1 MLERQTPNLDNA
13 DSVPAEVTPEL
24 LAASSSLEE
33 LIGLPFAISSFIDD
47 AAERLREIM
56 PLSVRHRKSI
66 VKRFKGEA
74 SSADP
79 RDETAFYDA
88 FLGELEKYPG
98 DFIFFDF
105 AAQEVTSKA
114 KHDKTPG
121 PRMMRHVLARQDE
134 HGDLIERF
142 RAVATG
148 DDRDEALFDLFLRH
162 LGESVRLHLDHK
174 DKAAGRYGT
183 RSPDTRDDEDEKVRD
198 APEDRGDDLPKRPIP
213 EEIAEHWTFL
223 CGVLEEMA
231 ADMAEGLDA
240 SGLDGVLQIYGEMEE
255 LAKRAD
261 EYKDP
266 RRAAAVS
273 ALQDSFQPSVHERLV
288 EAVAKLS
295 SDEAG
300 DVSLLLG
307 ELRKKHEELEDLRLE
322 IADLEGVI
330 AEKYE
335 AKSWTDM
342 AALSAEMGKLQ
353 EQEREVEEHYTS
365 CADSLEVYL
374 DASIKDL
381 GGFAF
386 TPELTE
392 PQAVEEGGD
401 EPSGSLDDEGVEEE
415 VAEDS
420 DTQSEHEDG
429 GNAEA
434 EEPSSTVIPSTPVAV
449 AGKARVADLR
459 DNASTS
465 AALKDDEEESSD
477 EDNDLSLLKD
487 IDEEDEVEPE
497 DISEDI
503 DDLPEGDPEAALCAL
518 ISEDRIAIAARFAGA
533 IEAAGHKSVIGADVL
548 RAAAAGRLSFEAY
561 DTGVQAFT
569 TLANAASVVETGDAE
584 SEERRNLL
592 LFGALLRPAI
602 LMPETQARQN
612 LGDLNLRS
620 YGPALAELQEAI
632 QGLDYNFAPKVGDLA
647 QAAGK
652 PEVSRLDAVK
662 QELMAWH
669 EQAQMRSGPCQPST
683 YILNKIVSSGEI
695 GEVVDRILE
704 DRANMAAIDT
714 VIERFKDRS
723 AIETRAQEIN
733 KGAGTRSKGHF
744 SQMSLQYM
752 YRNIGEGIDLLMRYR
767 DLAKVDHKRNSSEI
781 EQVTRRITALKTKI
795 ATAQEAISSDL
806 DKMDSQ
812 IDRALVEW
820 VVRRMED
827 LSLMLDGQDIATSGT
842 LFAALGDDLDL
853 LPVGCQPLTPNSL
866 RFEDGIH
873 ELIDREQMRAEDR
886 RVLEAVMAGQIMSE
900 EESFEEKIESGG
912 FSAAE
917 RLIRRLASDVEA
929 RRALREKVATSRT
942 RKLDSIELE
951 VGEVSRKLKDL
962 AKIDLKFQDQITRE
976 IDRLAE
982 ISLRIKEWRDARP
995 AGDSGALVKAPLEV
1009 FQIPQ
1014 IVAGA
1019 EKLIKD
1025 VEDAIKKDQIERLDQ
1040 VAHDRKGMQREIE
1053 QLKQD
1058 IDTMSPE
1065 MVEDRLALIRD
1076 GRPIGEVRDR
1086 KPRPFDKFFP
1096 SFVEAGGAKGWP
1108 SSAEEYDLAFSSEDR
1123 DEVLRIAAE
1132 RRTPAMDLLGAWFK
1146 VARQALSDVTRS
1158 TALSGFF
1165 EALTFNV
1172 DKVQE
1177 ATRIP
1182 GVKQACQHSVRMSFQ
1197 SKDFFCPPQFGS
1209 KADGR
1214 YNVVVIGPNVLF
1226 EQIDD
1231 HLEQD
1236 QPTILIVAERMS
1248 VEKRREFARGLRRRG
1263 VPAMLIDEMLTAYIA
1278 VSTTSRLETLFD
1290 CGLPFGKFEPYTTAA
1305 GRLPREMFFGRERE
1319 IALIYRKE
1327 VDGCLVYGGRQLGK
1341 SALLSH
1347 VEERYH
1353 NPEKGIIVQRRE
1365 VTSLGHRAEPAS
1377 LVWSRIAQMLSD
1389 FGIVPSSETTEEGVT
1404 RHIRS
1409 WLKDDSSRRIILL
1422 LDETD
1427 RFMSSEAR
1435 NGYPNL
1441 IPLKSLMEATHRNF
1455 KVVFAGLHNV
1465 RRMLSEPNSPLAHLG
1480 KPICIGPLNASHD
1493 DKASARRLMTDPMRA
1508 AGFTFKNEH
1517 AVENILAYVNTYP
1530 SLVQTFG
1537 KGLLEFLH
1545 RQGDVLGDGPL
1556 WKIPD
1561 SMIFKGEGF
1570 DEIRREIR
1578 SKFQLTLELDARYAL
1593 IANVLGLIRTEVGE
1607 ERVLRTGLSAAEIKE
1622 ETMKHWPASI
1632 QTVDDAGFRVLLD
1645 ELFELGILGRIEIEG
1660 STQHLY
1666 ILRTRQVAQMLGQEP
1681 DIIDALIQIQEREPE
1696 VDYDAPSYR
1705 RAYVPKNMSRS
1716 VDAMEMKRSPL
1727 SDSQIS
1733 ELLEPKRG
1741 GCRFITGLTVM
1752 GLREVPNALEQVL
1765 GPNRS
1770 WGKVE
1775 DVTVATVTNINNFR
1789 KEIETVKA
1797 GRGSKKVKLLFMRP
1811 NAEQIDELVSFSE
1824 RWGQVKSGDVRPVFL
1839 LDASDDLL
1847 RDRAIARG
1855 AMALMPWSHEM
1866 LRVYLQEV
1874 EALNL
1879 DSRDI
1884 RKEILR
1890 VTGGIPSHI
1899 CEIVKSFAGDHGRIM
1914 PESIGKAAAKIDAA
1928 SYVPNKRLSSA
1939 LSALENVDRVEDLQ
1953 PMMELVAS
1961 EGYGTADDVIPDL
1974 RMLGLVQAFD
1984 PVEGRLWL
1992 SAFGDLVKSALAKSL
2007 LTYKS

>member
-1 MLERQTPNLDNA
+1 MLERQTPNLDKA
-13 DSVPAEVTPEL
+13 DSVPTEVTPEF
-24 LAASSSLEE
+24 LAASKSLEE
-33 LIGLPFAISSFIDD
+33 FIGLPFAISSFVED
-47 AAERLREIM
+47 AAERLRELM

-66 VKRFKGEA
+66 VKKFKGEA
-74 SSADP
+74 ASVDP
-79 RDETAFYDA
+79 RDEVAFYDA
-88 FLGELEKYPG
+88 FLGELEKHPG
-98 DFIFFDF
+98 DFIIFDL
-105 AAQEVTSKA
+105 AAQEVTAKA
-114 KHDKTPG
+114 KHDKAPG
-121 PRMMRHVLARQDE
+121 PRMMRHVLSREDE
-134 HGDLIERF
+134 HGDLLERF
-142 RAVATG
+142 RLEAMG
-148 DDRDEALFDLFLRH
+148 DNRDEALFDVFLRH
-162 LGESVRLHLDHK
+162 LGESVRVHLDHK
-174 DKAAGRYGT
+174 DKAAGRYGGA
-183 RSPDTRDDEDEKVRD
+183 SPDAQSEDEDVSHTVD
-198 APEDRGDDLPKRPIP
+198 DIVEDQPKRPIP
-213 EEIAEHWTFL
+213 EEMSEYWTVL
-223 CGVLEEMA
+223 CGVLEDIAMEMG
-231 ADMAEGLDA
+231 EGLDA
-240 SGLDGVLQIYGEMEE
+240 SRLDAVLQLYDQLDKI
-255 LAKRAD
+255 AKKAD
-261 EYKDP
+261 EYQDP
-266 RRAAAVS
+266 RRAS
-273 ALQDSFQPSVHERLV
+273 AMKALHESFQPSVHQQLDD
-288 EAVAKLS
+288 AVAKLS
-295 SDEAG
+295 SEEAG
-300 DVSLLLG
+300 DVALLLG
-307 ELRKKHEELEDLRLE
+307 EIRKEHEALEDLRLE
-322 IADLEGVI
+322 VADLESAI

-335 AKSWTDM
+335 AKSWSEV
-342 AALSAEMGKLQ
+342 AELSSEMGKLTAQ
-353 EQEREVEEHYTS
+353 EEEAGDRYGS
-365 CADSLEVYL
+365 YMDSLEVYL
-374 DASIKDL
+374 DATIKDL

-386 TPELTE
+386 VPEMVE
-392 PQAVEEGGD
+392 PDGQDV
-401 EPSGSLDDEGVEEE
+401 DEGPAEVPDGPVIDADDAPADEDDIETEEAE
-415 VAEDS
+415 VSPHS
-420 DTQSEHEDG
+420 DTPLTS
-429 GNAEA
+429 
-434 EEPSSTVIPSTPVAV
+434 P
-449 AGKARVADLR
+449 AD
-459 DNASTS
+459 
-465 AALKDDEEESSD
+465 K
-477 EDNDLSLLKD
+477 
-487 IDEEDEVEPE
+487 VEPE
-497 DISEDI
+497 DTSEDVEE
-503 DDLPEGDPEAALCAL
+503 LPGGDPEAALGEL
-518 ISEDRIAIAARFAGA
+518 VSKDRIAIAARFAGA
-533 IEAAGHKSVIGADVL
+533 VEAAGHKIAIGADVL

-561 DTGVQAFT
+561 DTGVQSFT
-569 TLANAASVVETGDAE
+569 TLANAASVVEADDAE

-592 LFGALLRPAI
+592 LFGTLLRPAI

-632 QGLDYNFAPKVGDLA
+632 QNLDYNFAPKVGDLA

-652 PEVSRLDAVK
+652 PEVSRIDAVK
-662 QELMAWH
+662 QELLAWR

-683 YILNKIVSSGEI
+683 YILNKIVSIGEI
-695 GEVVDRILE
+695 GEVVDQILD
-704 DRANMAAIDT
+704 DRADLKAIDV

-723 AIETRAQEIN
+723 AIESRAQEIN

-752 YRNIGEGIDLLMRYR
+752 YRNIGEGVDLLMRYR
-767 DLAKVDHKRNSSEI
+767 DLARVDHKRNSSEI

-795 ATAQEAISSDL
+795 ETAKEGVLSDL
-806 DKMDSQ
+806 DEADAGL
-812 IDRALVEW
+812 DRALAEW
-820 VVRRMED
+820 VVRRMDD
-827 LSLMLDGQDIATSGT
+827 LSQMLDGQDIPTSGT
-842 LFAALGDDLDL
+842 VDAALGDELDL
-853 LPVGCQPLTPNSL
+853 LPVGCQPLTVSSL
-866 RFEDGIH
+866 RFEDGNND
-873 ELIDREQMRAEDR
+873 LFDRDQMRAEDR
-886 RVLEAVMAGQIMSE
+886 RVLEAVMSGQIMTVA
-900 EESFEEKIESGG
+900 ESFEEKIESGG

-917 RLIRRLASDVEA
+917 RLIRRLGGDAEE
-929 RRALREKVATSRT
+929 RRTLREKIGAART
-942 RKLDSIELE
+942 RKLDAIELE
-951 VGEVSRKLKDL
+951 VGEVARKLKDL

-976 IDRLAE
+976 IDRLEE
-982 ISLRIKEWRDARP
+982 ISTRIKEWRNPSPMED
-995 AGDSGALVKAPLEV
+995 GGASVKLPLEV

-1014 IVAGA
+1014 IVTCA
-1019 EKLIKD
+1019 ERLIKD
-1025 VEDAIKKDQIERLDQ
+1025 VEGAIKKDQIERLDQ
-1040 VAHDRKGMQREIE
+1040 VANDRKGMKREIE

-1096 SFVEAGGAKGWP
+1096 SFVETGGDKNWP
-1108 SSAEEYDLAFSSEDR
+1108 ASSEDYEHAFAS
-1123 DEVLRIAAE
+1123 DKGGESLRIAAE
-1132 RRTPAMDLLGAWFK
+1132 RRAPATELMGAWFK
-1146 VARQALSDVTRS
+1146 IARQILSDVTRPA
-1158 TALSGFF
+1158 ALSSFF

-1172 DKVQE
+1172 EKVQDPV
-1177 ATRIP
+1177 RIS
-1182 GVKQACQHSVRMSFQ
+1182 GVKQACLHSVRMTFP

-1214 YNVVVIGPNVLF
+1214 YKVVVIGPNVLF

-1236 QPTILIVAERMS
+1236 QPTILIMAERMS
-1248 VEKRREFARGLRRRG
+1248 VEKRWEFARGLRRRG
-1263 VPAMLIDEMLTAYIA
+1263 VPAILIDEMLTAYIA

-1353 NPEKGIIVQRRE
+1353 NPDKGIIVQRRE

-1389 FGIVPSSETTEEGVT
+1389 FGIVPSSETTQEGVT
-1404 RHIRS
+1404 RHIHS
-1409 WLKDDSSRRIILL
+1409 WLRDDSSRRIILL

-1441 IPLKSLMEATHRNF
+1441 IPLKSLMETTHRNF

-1480 KPICIGPLNASHD
+1480 NPICIGPLNASHD
-1493 DKASARRLMTDPMRA
+1493 DKASARRLMADPMRA
-1508 AGFTFKNEH
+1508 AGFTFENEN

-1537 KGLLEFLH
+1537 KGLLEFLN
-1545 RQGDVLGDGPL
+1545 RQSDVLGDGPL

-1607 ERVLRTGLSAAEIKE
+1607 ERVLRTGLTAAEIKE

-1632 QTVDDAGFRVLLD
+1632 QRVDDAGFRVLLD

-1660 STQHLY
+1660 SAQHLY

-1705 RAYVPKNMSRS
+1705 RAYLPKGKSRS
-1716 VDAMEMKRSPL
+1716 ADVMEMKRSPL

-1741 GCRFITGLTVM
+1741 GCRFITGLPVM
-1752 GLREVPNALEQVL
+1752 GLREVPTALEQVV

-1775 DVTVATVTNINNFR
+1775 DVTVVSVTNINNFR
-1789 KEIETVKA
+1789 KEIENVKA

-1811 NAEQIDELVSFSE
+1811 NAEQLDELVSFSE
-1824 RWGQVKSGDVRPVFL
+1824 RWGQVRSGDVRPVFL
-1839 LDASDDLL
+1839 LDASDDRL

-1855 AMALMPWSHEM
+1855 AIALMPWSHEM

-1879 DSRDI
+1879 DSREI
-1884 RKEILR
+1884 RNEILR

-1899 CEIVKSFAGDHGRIM
+1899 CDIVKSFAGEHGRIM
-1914 PESIGKAAAKIDAA
+1914 PESIEKGAGSIDAA
-1928 SYVPNKRLSSA
+1928 SYIPNKRLSSA
-1939 LSALENVDRVEDLQ
+1939 LTALESVDDNDDLQ
-1953 PMMELVAS
+1953 AMMELIAS
-1961 EGYGTADDVIPDL
+1961 EGFGTADDIIPDL
-1974 RMLGLVQAFD
+1974 QMLGLVQAFD
-1984 PVEGRLWL
+1984 PIEGRLWL

-2007 LTYKS
+2007 PTEKS